1 MKITELKDGECVP
14 GPGAYRCSMAHYHSQ
29 DICPA
34 PSISSSGLRT
44 IAIESPWHFWAK
56 SDLNPDRYPEKDP
69 GDALSLGRAA
79 HALILGDEVFDEHFA
94 YVPDDAPPRPTAAQI
109 AAREAGRVSDAAQAR
124 FDFWDEFEAK
134 AIGRTMISEA
144 QIEHIK
150 FMSQNIAKCPEA
162 VEALTGGLTEVSM
175 IWQDPLTGVWIKS
188 RPDQL
193 PDNGFDFSDLKTF
206 APRSKSIVRAVHQS
220 ITEYRYDMQ
229 MALAAMGAEQVFG
242 TTASECILIMAQS
255 NPPYTVTPIKIN
267 TDTLYWA
274 RVMCRHAI
282 DTFAECLKTNRWPQ
296 PVEGLIEY
304 SLPPSLLEKY
314 AQMQIDGELPNL
326 EA

>member
-1 MKITELKDGECVP
+1 MNIIDLPDGQIIDK
-14 GPGAYRCSMAHYHSQ
+14 PGAYRMSMAWYHQ
-29 DICPA
+29 QCCPG

-44 IAIESPWHFWAK
+44 IVVESPWHFWAN
-56 SDLNPDRYPEKDP
+56 SDLNPDRYPEKDA

-94 YVPDDAPPRPTAAQI
+94 YVPDDAPRRPTATQI
-109 AAREAGRVSDAAQAR
+109 KAFERDGVWSEAAKEGAE
-124 FDFWDEFEAK
+124 FWDAFDAK
-134 AIGRTMISEA
+134 ANGKAMISET

-162 VEALTGGLTEVSM
+162 VEALTGGLTEISM
-175 IWQDPLTGVWIKS
+175 IWQDPQTGVWIKS

-206 APRSKSIVRAVHQS
+206 APRSKSIKRAVQQS

-282 DTFAECLKTNRWPQ
+282 DTFAECLKTNTWPM
-296 PVEGLIEY
+296 PVEGIIEY
-304 SLPPSLLEKY
+304 SLPPSLLEQY
-314 AQMQIDGELPNL
+314 AQMQMDGLLPNL